1 MAGLTETASRN
12 LAGELARHRKTREDL
27 AKAWGCAPKTVDT
40 RLRGQTPLTTDEIEK
55 AAHILGLEPF
65 APGFPDCCYSAVF
78 PVFPTVPAWF
88 AIHCKSL

>member
-55 AAHILGLEPF
+55 AAPLLGLEASTLTMVLIQPIDAASQF
-65 APGFPDCCYSAVF
+65 KA
-78 PVFPTVPAWF
+78 
-88 AIHCKSL
+88 